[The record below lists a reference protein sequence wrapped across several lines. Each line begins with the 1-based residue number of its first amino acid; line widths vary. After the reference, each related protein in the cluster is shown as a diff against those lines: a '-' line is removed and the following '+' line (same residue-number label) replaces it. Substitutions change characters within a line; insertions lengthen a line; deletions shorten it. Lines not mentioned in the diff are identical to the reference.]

1 MAERT
6 AIEWTATV
14 HPDGTVT
21 PGSSWNPL
29 RAEGSGWACV
39 KTSPACAYCYAE
51 RLNLLRGNSRPYLPG
66 QHAPPVLDERALA
79 LPASWRVPR
88 RIFVCSMT
96 DLFWEA
102 VPDAWIA
109 RVLEVACA
117 TPRHTYLLLT
127 KRPDRMRRFL
137 EGWLAKLGLTAVP
150 DHVWVGATVENQT
163 MARRRLPELLAVP
176 AAVRFVSAEP
186 LLGPLD
192 LRPRLGPG
200 SGDAAAPA
208 VRWVIAGGESGGTP
222 ARRLVERAPA
232 RTGAG
237 YPGGPGTRWRLRPHA
252 AGWLRS
258 LRDQCRG
265 AGTAFLLK
273 QLGGPTPKAGG
284 RALDGVVWHQYP
296 DGSGFARP
304 LEEVA

>member
-29 RAEGSGWACV
+29 RAAGPDGKIAGWACV
-39 KTSPACAYCYAE
+39 KTSPACSACYAE
-51 RLNLLRGNSRPYLPG
+51 RLNLLRGNGRPYLPG
-66 QHAPPVLDERALA
+66 RHAPPVLDERALGQ
-79 LPASWRVPR
+79 PASWRAPR
-88 RIFVCSMT
+88 RVFVCSMT

-109 RVLEVACA
+109 RVLEAACA

-137 EGWLAKLGLTAVP
+137 DDWLTERGLAAVP
-150 DHVWVGATVENQT
+150 GHIWVGATAENQT
-163 MARRRLPELLAVP
+163 MAGRRLPELVAIP

-192 LRPRLGPG
+192 LRPWLRRADANG
-200 SGDAAAPA
+200 AAAPA
-208 VRWVIAGGESGGTP
+208 VRWVIAGEESGGTP

-232 RTGAG
+232 RTGGGRPDVPEAG
-237 YPGGPGTRWRLRPHA
+237 WRLQAHA
-252 AGWLRS
+252 AGWLQA
-258 LRDQCRG
+258 LRDQ
-265 AGTAFLLK
+265 F
-273 QLGGPTPKAGG
+273 
-284 RALDGVVWHQYP
+284 RAAKIDAA
-296 DGSGFARP
+296 STRSTSSR
-304 LEEVA
+304 